1 MSSYPPSM
9 KPYITLRL
17 MSNPGKNRI
26 LVTGANG
33 QLGMELRDLSA
44 TFPDYEFTFFGKDD
58 FSIVDGD
65 AAEKIMVN
73 LAPQFLINCAAYT
86 AVDKAEH
93 ERQLA
98 YSSNALAVGLL
109 AELCSRHHCKFI
121 HISTDYVFNG
131 VASSPLNESHP
142 VAPVNYYG
150 ETKLAGEKLALEK
163 NPGSVIIRTAWV
175 YSAHGKNFVKTM
187 LRLMKEKPEISVV
200 SDQQGT
206 PTYAADLA
214 QAIMHIISSGPWI
227 PGVYHYSNEGQTTW
241 FSFASRI
248 KELAGLECQIHPI
261 STAQFPT
268 PAKRP
273 AYSVLDKSK
282 IKETYALSIRD
293 WETALRACLLAL
305 KN

>member
-1 MSSYPPSM
+1 MSD
-9 KPYITLRL
+9 
-17 MSNPGKNRI
+17 PGKSRI

-44 TFPDYEFTFFGKDD
+44 TFPDYEFLFFGKDD

-65 AAEKIMVN
+65 AAEEIMVK

-86 AVDKAEH
+86 AVDKAEQDR
-93 ERQLA
+93 ELA
-98 YSSNALAVGLL
+98 YSINASAVGLL

-131 VASSPLNESHP
+131 AASSPLNESHP

-150 ETKLAGEKLALEK
+150 ETKLAGEKLALQK

-187 LRLMKEKPEISVV
+187 LRLMTEKPEISVV
-200 SDQQGT
+200 SDQKGT

-214 QAIMHIISSGPWI
+214 RAIMHIIASGHWI
-227 PGVYHYSNEGQTTW
+227 PGIYHYSNEGQTTW
-241 FSFASRI
+241 FSFASQI
-248 KELAGLECQIHPI
+248 KELAGIECQIHPI
-261 STAQFPT
+261 STARFPT

-282 IKETYALSIRD
+282 IKNTYALPIRD
-293 WETALRACLLAL
+293 WESALRACLSAL
-305 KN
+305 KS